1 MAQQSSSQNNSAQN
15 QAHQAQQ
22 NSPIPEEMLDA
33 IIKTFIVA
41 HVDDSDE
48 HLAQALV
55 YNAGR
60 LAWRMRESG
69 LTTEHKTSVS
79 DVVTAADRAAEKFIG
94 DALEVIRPKDGLL
107 GEEGLRRDSESGR
120 VWVIDP
126 VDGTYNFSTSSD
138 YWCSAL
144 ALIEGDPEDP
154 QRVIFGAVHRPAMG
168 QTWFGG
174 PEIPTTEDGKRVTI
188 DESLTVDQTC
198 LATYLHPSDLR
209 NSDISEAWTSVTQQF
224 ATVRMLGSAS
234 VDMSGVAAGRTGCWM
249 QRSVASWDWLP
260 GRALVEGAGGV
271 TARVDAGGT
280 QWSISGAP
288 KCVEAV
294 RATLS

>member
-1 MAQQSSSQNNSAQN
+1 MAQQSSTSSQTSP
-15 QAHQAQQ
+15 

-41 HVDDSDE
+41 HVDDTDE

-69 LTTEHKTSVS
+69 LTTEQKTSVS
-79 DVVTAADRAAEKFIG
+79 DVVTAADHAAEKFITQ
-94 DALEVIRPKDGLL
+94 ALTVIRPRDGLL
-107 GEEGLRRDSESGR
+107 GEEGTHKPSTSGR
-120 VWVIDP
+120 TWVVDP
-126 VDGTYNFSTSSD
+126 VDGTYNFSTGSD

-144 ALIEGDPEDP
+144 ALVEGEPEDP
-154 QRVIFGAVHRPAMG
+154 TRVIFGAVHRPAMG

-174 PEIPTTEDGKRVTI
+174 PDIATTEDSKPVTI
-188 DESLTVDQTC
+188 SAVSPEETC
-198 LATYLHPSDLR
+198 LATYLHPTDLKR
-209 NSDISEAWTSVTQQF
+209 EDVTAAWTGVTQQF

-234 VDMSGVAAGRTGCWM
+234 VDMAGVASGRHGCWM

-260 GRALVEGAGGV
+260 GRALIEGAGGASV
-271 TARVDAGGT
+271 RVESGGT
-280 QWSISGAP
+280 QWSIAGA
-288 KCVEAV
+288 KDCVEAV
-294 RATLS
+294 RESLT